1 MKNQKEYENN
11 DISVVKTI
19 RLPKKMT
26 EFLDKIAL
34 EENKKFNTIITEEFE
49 KYVNF
54 TYKIRKFS
62 KGIEITISDRFF
74 ELILNCLTD
83 NLQLIEENAYKA
95 GKEWGKEYLFLW
107 NKELNNKKYARY
119 KELMHFIGF
128 LDIVSKYSN
137 LFKYDIIED
146 KEKLTIIAHHNYNYK
161 YSVLLANYYRG
172 FIENITELAKE
183 KYEIELKEKS
193 VIFHFDKNI

>member
-19 RLPKKMT
+19 RLPKKMA

-74 ELILNCLTD
+74 ELILNYLTD

-95 GKEWGKEYLFLW
+95 GKEWGKEYLLS
-107 NKELNNKKYARY
+107 LI
-119 KELMHFIGF
+119 HI
-128 LDIVSKYSN
+128 
-137 LFKYDIIED
+137 
-146 KEKLTIIAHHNYNYK
+146 
-161 YSVLLANYYRG
+161 
-172 FIENITELAKE
+172 
-183 KYEIELKEKS
+183 
-193 VIFHFDKNI
+193 